1 MEKSAVIT
9 WLIPTKSSPDPNEE
23 FDPATYLIGPEEDM
37 PRKLSYLQ
45 HVMSAPSDYYYE
57 KNTPYPGSHVDDLYK
72 EETKKGFIWTNL

>member
-1 MEKSAVIT
+1 
-9 WLIPTKSSPDPNEE
+9 
-23 FDPATYLIGPEEDM
+23 LIGPEEDM